1 MKIIYNEIE
10 KSIEIKD
17 GLKTHYFAL
26 KILLLLNL
34 LNAVLNI
41 YDINTTGI
49 GFLEITWMI
58 LGVISLILLYIIII
72 KNTALEKIP
81 IEAIEKL
88 KEKSI
93 FGRKRISFL
102 LKNGKRRN
110 LVEVKATPEL
120 LNLKK
125 MCNEIGIKTVID

>member
-34 LNAVLNI
+34 LNAILNI

-110 LVEVKATPEL
+110 LVEVKATSEL

>member
-110 LVEVKATPEL
+110 LVEVKATSEL

>member
-81 IEAIEKL
+81 VEAIEKL

-110 LVEVKATPEL
+110 LVEVKATSEL

>member
-72 KNTALEKIP
+72 KNTTLEKIP

-110 LVEVKATPEL
+110 LVEVKATSEL